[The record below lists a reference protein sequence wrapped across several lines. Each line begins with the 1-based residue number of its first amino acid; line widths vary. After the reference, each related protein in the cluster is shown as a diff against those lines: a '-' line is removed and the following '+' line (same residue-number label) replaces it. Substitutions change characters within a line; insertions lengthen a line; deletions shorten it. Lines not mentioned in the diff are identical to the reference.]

1 VRMQVQK
8 LLHQGQCAVMW
19 RGTTARR
26 CSWMDGLSAV
36 GPAQVEWTFD
46 EGNPPDDLLAHA
58 LRLKGIDVRINN
70 IQQCEHVF

>member
-1 VRMQVQK
+1 MQVQK

-26 CSWMDGLSAV
+26 CSWTDCQPLALPRLN
-36 GPAQVEWTFD
+36 GPFD

-58 LRLKGIDVRINN
+58 LRLKGKMSRCSTTAV
-70 IQQCEHVF
+70 